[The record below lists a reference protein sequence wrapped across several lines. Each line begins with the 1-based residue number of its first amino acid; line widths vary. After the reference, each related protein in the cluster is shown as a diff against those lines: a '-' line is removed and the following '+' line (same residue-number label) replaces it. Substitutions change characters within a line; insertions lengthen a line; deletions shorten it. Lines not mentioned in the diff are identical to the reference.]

1 MKKRLLAGIALLT
14 LALSSNAVADTID
27 NYLLRPGHS
36 AFVNAQT
43 REPNSRHGISCG
55 SSIADQYLMTSK
67 KNNRLAVDVNP
78 AQVLDKDGNW
88 TTKTHYRFP
97 NPVGTVKF
105 FARSDEAKTIS
116 FVIIN
121 PTETTYEVTCN
132 IDAG

>member
-1 MKKRLLAGIALLT
+1 MKKHLLT
-14 LALSSNAVADTID
+14 AAALTTLGLTTSVYADTID
-27 NYLLRPGHS
+27 SYLIRPGHS
-36 AFVNAQT
+36 AFVNAMT
-43 REPNSRHGISCG
+43 MESNSRHGISCG